1 MTAAATGTRPGAR
14 IRGLGLYRPANLVT
28 NDDLAKRVDTSDE
41 WIRSRT
47 GIATRRVADEDESVV
62 AMAAAAGGKALAAAG
77 LTAADIDLVLV
88 ATCSNKSQIPAA
100 APQVAYR
107 LGATK
112 AGASD
117 VNGACAGFCYAL
129 AMAADSVRAGSTD
142 HVLVIGSERL
152 SDYTNWD
159 DRGTCIL
166 LADGAGAAVV
176 SRSEV
181 DEIGPVVWG
190 HNGERNEAIYIPGYG
205 DNFMRM
211 EGQAVYRWAVAL
223 VPLLVKT
230 CERAGITP
238 GDLAAF
244 VPHQANMRIIQAMA
258 KTLGADK
265 AIIAD
270 DVVDAGNTSAAS
282 VPMALTRLVE
292 DGRLRSG
299 DPALLFGFGAGLSYA
314 GQVVR
319 VP

>member
-1 MTAAATGTRPGAR
+1 MSGAATGTRPGAR
-14 IRGLGLYRPANLVT
+14 LQGLGLYRPAHVVT
-28 NDDLAKRVDTSDE
+28 NDDLARRVETSDE
-41 WIRSRT
+41 WIRTRT
-47 GIATRRVADEDESVV
+47 GIATRRVADDDESVV

-77 LTAADIDLVLV
+77 IAAADIDLVLV
-88 ATCSNKSQIPAA
+88 ATCTNKSQIPAA
-100 APQVAYR
+100 APQVAFR
-107 LGATK
+107 LGATA

-129 AMAADSVRAGSTD
+129 AMAADSIRAGSTE

-176 SRSEV
+176 SRAEV

-190 HNGERNEAIYIPGYG
+190 HNGDRNDAIHIPGYG

-211 EGQAVYRWAVAL
+211 EGQAVYRWAVTL
-223 VPLLVKT
+223 VPLLVRT

-238 GDLAAF
+238 SDLAAF
-244 VPHQANMRIIQAMA
+244 VPHQANLRIIQAMA
-258 KTLGADK
+258 KTLGADN